1 MARERSAAARW
12 QQLVTARLDEVK
24 RLSPRAG
31 SVSGSFWEGG
41 RAERY
46 AALARSAPEDSDPF
60 VKRLRRVTAPS
71 STVIDAGAGSGRYA
85 LALASGV
92 QRVTAVDPSP
102 AMLAVLQRDAEQRG
116 IENVASIEARWEDA
130 EVEQADVAFSS
141 FVLPLVPEAP
151 AFVEK
156 LDRAARE
163 RVLLYLGA
171 FSNDA
176 LIDPLW
182 RHFHDRPRVPGPS
195 YLDALAVVRELGAR
209 PAVKVVEI
217 ANTRRFASIAEA
229 VEQYRDWLLLPETDE
244 ARAELAALLPAWLA
258 GRGGALRSPW
268 RSVTAAILEW
278 RPYTRG

>member
-1 MARERSAAARW
+1 
-12 QQLVTARLDEVK
+12 
-24 RLSPRAG
+24 
-31 SVSGSFWEGG
+31 
-41 RAERY
+41 
-46 AALARSAPEDSDPF
+46 
-60 VKRLRRVTAPS
+60 
-71 STVIDAGAGSGRYA
+71 
-85 LALASGV
+85 
-92 QRVTAVDPSP
+92 
-102 AMLAVLQRDAEQRG
+102 MLAVLQRDAEQRG